1 MNQIRADLD
10 PADFENVAIF
20 ATFRRWRTGR
30 RLKTLPNQGLERKIV
45 RNLSSYFLELQHDMT
60 IHLMAKST
68 VAMAKLAALTAL
80 ASAFVTAP
88 AWAQNFPIS
97 AAQKQ
102 TANEVAQK
110 GVPLSELANDAPDRY
125 TIKSGDT
132 LWDISGIFLK
142 RAWRWPELWG
152 MNLNDIKNPHRI
164 YPGQILVLERKNG
177 LASLRLLGEQSD
189 PPTVKVSPRTR
200 YEALSDSA
208 LPTLRS
214 SAIEAFLAEPIVVDE
229 AELRAAPRIVSALES
244 RVLIAKGDRA
254 YARGPEG
261 TPMADD
267 QPREKQFRVF
277 RNATPLKHPITGE
290 VLGFEAQYVG
300 KAILV
305 RGEGATEVQS
315 RDGSKN
321 NAVVPATIDITGAK
335 EEMRVGD
342 RLLPEPPRQIQ
353 TYTPRAPVGKVD
365 GRIVS
370 VYGSA
375 VVNAAQNQVVAISRG
390 SADGM
395 EPGVV
400 LAILK
405 DGASMVDRS
414 DDNRP
419 LMKLPDERNGLLMVF
434 RTFERVSYA
443 LILEITDGVR
453 VGDRLINPRH

>member
-1 MNQIRADLD
+1 VKRLQVAVD
-10 PADFENVAIF
+10 PADFKNVAIF
-20 ATFRRWRTGR
+20 ATFGQRRTGR
-30 RLKTLPNQGLERKIV
+30 RLKTLPNQGLERKIA

-88 AWAQNFPIS
+88 AWSQNFPIS
-97 AAQKQ
+97 AAQRQ

-110 GVPLSELANDAPDRY
+110 GVPLSELAPNAPDRY

-132 LWDISGIFLK
+132 LWAISGLYLK

-152 MNLNDIKNPHRI
+152 MNLDDIKNPHRI
-164 YPGQILVLERKNG
+164 YPGQVLVLDRKDG
-177 LASLRLLGEQSD
+177 LARLRLEGDQTD
-189 PPTVKVSPRTR
+189 PPTVKVAPRTR
-200 YEALSDSA
+200 YEMLSDAA

-214 SAIEAFLAEPIVVDE
+214 SIIEAFLAEPIIVDE
-229 AELRAAPRIVSALES
+229 SGLRAAPRIVSALES
-244 RVLIAKGDRA
+244 RVLITKGDRA
-254 YARGPEG
+254 YARGPDG
-261 TPMADD
+261 SPLLDD
-267 QPREKQFRVF
+267 QRREQQFRVF
-277 RNATPLKHPITGE
+277 RNATPLKDPTTGE
-290 VLGFEAQYVG
+290 VLGYEAQYVG
-300 KAILV
+300 KANLV
-305 RGEGATEVQS
+305 RSEGTTEVEN

-321 NAVVPATIDITGAK
+321 VALVPATIDITSAK
-335 EEMRVGD
+335 EEIRVGD
-342 RLLPEPPRQIQ
+342 RLVPEPPRQLQ
-353 TYTPRAPVGKVD
+353 TYTPRAPDGKVD

-375 VVNAAQNQVVAISRG
+375 VVNAAQNQVVAINRG
-390 SADGM
+390 TADGM
-395 EPGVV
+395 EPGIV

-405 DGASMVDRS
+405 DGASVVDTS
-414 DDNRP
+414 DSSRP
-419 LMKLPDERNGLLMVF
+419 MMKLPDERNGLLMVF

>member
-1 MNQIRADLD
+1 
-10 PADFENVAIF
+10 
-20 ATFRRWRTGR
+20 
-30 RLKTLPNQGLERKIV
+30 LPNQGLERKIV
-45 RNLSSYFLELQHDMT
+45 RNLSSYFLELHHDMT

-97 AAQKQ
+97 AAQRQ
-102 TANEVAQK
+102 TANEVAQR
-110 GVPLSELANDAPDRY
+110 GVPPSELALDAPERY

-132 LWDISGIFLK
+132 LWAISGLFLK

-164 YPGQILVLERKNG
+164 YPGQILVLERKG
-177 LASLRLLGEQSD
+177 GMASLRLEGEPSD

-200 YEALSDSA
+200 YEILSDSA

-214 SAIEAFLAEPIVVDE
+214 SIIEAFLAEPVIVDD
-229 AELRAAPRIVSALES
+229 AGLRAAPRIVSALES

-254 YARGPEG
+254 YARGPDG
-261 TPMADD
+261 APLLDD
-267 QPREKQFRVF
+267 QPREQQYRVF
-277 RNATPLKHPITGE
+277 RNATPLTDPTTGE
-290 VLGFEAQYVG
+290 VLGYEAQYVG
-300 KAILV
+300 KAKLV
-305 RGEGATEVQS
+305 RSEGTTEVES
-315 RDGSKN
+315 RDGSKSM
-321 NAVVPATIDITGAK
+321 ALVPATIDITAAK
-335 EEMRVGD
+335 EEIRVGD
-342 RLLPEPPRQIQ
+342 RLLPEPPRQMQ
-353 TYTPRAPVGKVD
+353 TYTPRAPDGKVE

-370 VYGSA
+370 VYGNA
-375 VVNAAQNQVVAISRG
+375 VVNAAQNQVVAINRG
-390 SADGM
+390 TTDGM
-395 EPGVV
+395 EPGIV

-405 DGASMVDRS
+405 DGASVVDRS
-414 DDNRP
+414 DDSRP
-419 LMKLPDERNGLLMVF
+419 MMKLPDERNGLLMVF